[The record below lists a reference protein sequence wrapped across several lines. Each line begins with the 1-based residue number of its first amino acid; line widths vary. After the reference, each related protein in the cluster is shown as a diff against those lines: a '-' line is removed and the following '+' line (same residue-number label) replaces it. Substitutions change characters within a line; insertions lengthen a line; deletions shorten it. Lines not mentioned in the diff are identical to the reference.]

1 MGGYS
6 VQPFPK
12 AQEKLEKRENN
23 QCPNRNAWF
32 WGNAECGGSLGKS
45 LPAAPTVAAPPPAPF
60 PPVVAE
66 TPSFRG
72 VGPAV
77 ALLLLERK
85 PGPAPTPAKPLP
97 RSSVAWPPP
106 PKAPGSGLAGVN
118 VVAGEKGL
126 ADGDTPGFDD
136 NGGGGASSC
145 CCPEVITWVD
155 ASAAEWGSGGTG
167 VGVGA

>member
-1 MGGYS
+1 M
-6 VQPFPK
+6 
-12 AQEKLEKRENN
+12 EKRLGNENN

-32 WGNAECGGSLGKS
+32 WGNAECGGSLGRS
-45 LPAAPTVAAPPPAPF
+45 LPGAPAADAPLPAPF
-60 PPVVAE
+60 PPVVVE

-106 PKAPGSGLAGVN
+106 PLLLDPMATLPPPAKAPESGLAGVN
-118 VVAGEKGL
+118 VVGGEKGL
-126 ADGDTPGFDD
+126 NDGDTPGFDD
-136 NGGGGASSC
+136 NGGGASGC
-145 CCPEVITWVD
+145 CCPKVITWVD
-155 ASAAEWGSGGTG
+155 GSAAEWGSGGIG

>member
-1 MGGYS
+1 MG
-6 VQPFPK
+6 
-12 AQEKLEKRENN
+12 ERETN

-32 WGNAECGGSLGKS
+32 WGNAECGGSLGRS
-45 LPAAPTVAAPPPAPF
+45 LPGAPAADAPLPAPF
-60 PPVVAE
+60 PPVVVE

-106 PKAPGSGLAGVN
+106 PLLLDPMATLPPPAKAPESGLAGVN
-118 VVAGEKGL
+118 VVGGEKGL
-126 ADGDTPGFDD
+126 NDGDTPGFDD
-136 NGGGGASSC
+136 NGGGASGASGC

-155 ASAAEWGSGGTG
+155 GSAAEWGSGGTG